1 MINLDKN
8 QTMVNE
14 QPQTVPADTTAK
26 LPKRNV
32 EATTQ
37 VPVHP
42 APDKPT
48 AVTTRSALLLP
59 AKEIEDL
66 RSRWIETQAGFVDE
80 PRKSVEQADA
90 LVAGVMKR
98 LAETF
103 ANERSKLE
111 EQWSR
116 GDNVSTE
123 ELRVALQHYRT
134 FFDKL
139 LAL

>member
-14 QPQTVPADTTAK
+14 QPQTVPADAAAK
-26 LPKRNV
+26 LPKRIV
-32 EATTQ
+32 EATQ

-42 APDKPT
+42 TPDKPT
-48 AVTTRSALLLP
+48 VVTTRSALLLP
-59 AKEIEDL
+59 TKDIEDL

-90 LVAGVMKR
+90 LVMGIMKR
-98 LAETF
+98 LAESF
-103 ANERSKLE
+103 ASERSKLE

-123 ELRVALQHYRT
+123 DLRVALQHYRT

-139 LAL
+139 LSL